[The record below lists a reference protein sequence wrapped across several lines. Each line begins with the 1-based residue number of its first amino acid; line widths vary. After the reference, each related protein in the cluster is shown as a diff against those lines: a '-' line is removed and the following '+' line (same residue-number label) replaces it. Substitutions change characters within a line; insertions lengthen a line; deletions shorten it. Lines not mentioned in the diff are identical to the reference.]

1 MLYNFF
7 MKSIMKKFFGIGTS
21 KEVTF
26 FGLSSR
32 EQKRIVQKAAE
43 GAIKEQRKL
52 LDTYQTAYKSK

>member
-1 MLYNFF
+1 